1 MDRKTWPE
9 REWVAGV
16 LLSVHVIVPAVFLA
30 AGEFAAHA
38 PGEPVDWKGESP
50 VARMLPVFL
59 YFHFCYAG
67 ALVAMMRGWRLL
79 AVGFALLLLPVSAAC
94 YFGAYMQV
102 TGIYF

>member
-38 PGEPVDWKGESP
+38 PGAPIGWDGRSTG
-50 VARMLPVFL
+50 ARALPVLL
-59 YFHFCYAG
+59 YAQLCYAA
-67 ALVAMMRGWRLL
+67 ALIALMRGWRAL

-94 YFGAYMQV
+94 YFSAYMQV